1 MKNINTEIIASEKL
15 KGECIA
21 LNSSNGI
28 PSHYNNADILL
39 DRDIEDVTASLQTQY
54 SKCLRSIK
62 DGNAMIVTNYI
73 KAMRTETNLSD
84 NYRKDVIKVL
94 CIFSN
99 YNKDKP
105 FNVITRRDIIAF
117 LDSFRRPDALD
128 PMHKWIGTYNIYKI
142 HLIRF
147 FKWLYFPDVEPG
159 NRPKSEL

>member
-1 MKNINTEIIASEKL
+1 
-15 KGECIA
+15 
-21 LNSSNGI
+21 
-28 PSHYNNADILL
+28 
-39 DRDIEDVTASLQTQY
+39 
-54 SKCLRSIK
+54 
-62 DGNAMIVTNYI
+62 MIVTNYI